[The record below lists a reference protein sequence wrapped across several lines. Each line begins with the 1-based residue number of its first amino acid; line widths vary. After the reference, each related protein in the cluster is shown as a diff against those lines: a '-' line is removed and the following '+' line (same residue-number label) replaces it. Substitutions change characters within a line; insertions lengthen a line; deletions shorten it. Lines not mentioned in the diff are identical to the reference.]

1 MNHLT
6 VYTLIL
12 QLAIVNIFRS
22 KNLLTELKYP
32 TTSYYNIEII
42 INNNPFCRVKWTLQ
56 WELPS
61 IHTNFFS
68 VQQFHLPENR
78 AKYSESC
85 PHKNSLCQ
93 PKHSTLNYYECTI

>member
-12 QLAIVNIFRS
+12 QLALVNIFRS
-22 KNLLTELKYP
+22 KDLLTELKYP

-56 WELPS
+56 WELPY
-61 IHTNFFS
+61 IHTDFFS
-68 VQQFHLPENR
+68 VQQFHLHVKI
-78 AKYSESC
+78 AKYNESC
-85 PHKNSLCQ
+85 VPIRILCQ
-93 PKHSTLNYYECTI
+93 QNDSTVDNYQWLI